1 MNATKILAATALGLS
16 AAACSSTT
24 YETRTAS
31 TPYAASSSEQACANY
46 GFRVGTDNYNRCV
59 SREAAAR
66 AQGRVPV
73 GYTVASLDAD
83 ARNACYSYGLT
94 VGSSMY
100 NNCVAREIDA
110 RRYRDQAY
118 VTPVPAPGPGYYPAS
133 TTTYYTT
140 PPGAPTYYGPAT
152 TVTTTSYATPPAPAY
167 QATPPAGVEA
177 FRDEYGFRYDGQGNR
192 LDRSGNIISPQST
205 TR

>member
-1 MNATKILAATALGLS
+1 MNAPKILAATALVLS
-16 AAACSSTT
+16 AAACSSTSTT
-24 YETRTAS
+24 YEARPAGAR
-31 TPYAASSSEQACANY
+31 YAVTSSEQACVDY
-46 GFRVGTDNYNRCV
+46 GFRAGTDNYNRCV

-73 GYTVASLDAD
+73 GYTVATLDAD

-94 VGSSMY
+94 PGSSTY
-100 NNCVAREIDA
+100 DRCVGREIDA

-118 VTPVPAPGPGYYPAS
+118 GNPVPAPGSS
-133 TTTYYTT
+133 TTTYYYTIA
-140 PPGAPTYYGPAT
+140 PAAPTYYGPAT
-152 TVTTTSYATPPAPAY
+152 TVSTTTYSTPPVAAQP
-167 QATPPAGVEA
+167 TPSAGVEV

-192 LDRSGNIISPQST
+192 LDRNGNIISPQST

>member
-1 MNATKILAATALGLS
+1 MTATKFLAATALVLS
-16 AAACSSTT
+16 AAACSSTSTT
-24 YETRTAS
+24 YETRTAGA
-31 TPYAASSSEQACANY
+31 PYAVTSSEQACVDY

-66 AQGRVPV
+66 AQGRVPA
-73 GYTVASLDAD
+73 GYTVATVEAD

-94 VGSSMY
+94 PGTAMYDRCVG
-100 NNCVAREIDA
+100 REVDA

-118 VTPVPAPGPGYYPAS
+118 GNPVPAPAPGYAS
-133 TTTYYTT
+133 TTYYTT
-140 PPGAPTYYGPAT
+140 APTAPTYYGPAT
-152 TVTTTSYATPPAPAY
+152 TVSTTTYSTPAVAP
-167 QATPPAGVEA
+167 QPTPPAGVEA

-192 LDRSGNIISPQST
+192 IDRNGNIISPQST

>member
-1 MNATKILAATALGLS
+1 MTATRILAATALVLS

-31 TPYAASSSEQACANY
+31 APYRVSSSEQACLDY
-46 GFRVGTDNYNRCV
+46 GFRAGTDGYNRCV

-66 AQGRVPV
+66 AQGRMPMS
-73 GYTVASLDAD
+73 YTVANLEAD

-94 VGSSMY
+94 PGTSMY
-100 NNCVAREIDA
+100 DRCVGREVDA

-118 VTPVPAPGPGYYPAS
+118 VKPAPAYS

-140 PPGAPTYYGPAT
+140 PPAAPTYYGPTT
-152 TVTTTSYATPPAPAY
+152 TVSTTTYSTPPVAP
-167 QATPPAGVEA
+167 QPTPPAGVEA

-192 LDRSGNIISPQST
+192 LDRYGNIISPQST

>member
-1 MNATKILAATALGLS
+1 MNATKILAVTALGLA

-31 TPYAASSSEQACANY
+31 APYAVSSSEQACVDY

-59 SREAAAR
+59 SGEASAR

-94 VGSSMY
+94 VGSTMY
-100 NNCVAREIDA
+100 DRCVGREIDA

-118 VTPVPAPGPGYYPAS
+118 VTPGMTPVPAPGYS

-140 PPGAPTYYGPAT
+140 PPAAPTYYGPAT

-167 QATPPAGVEA
+167 QPTPPAGVEA

>member
-1 MNATKILAATALGLS
+1 MIATKILAVTALGLA

-31 TPYAASSSEQACANY
+31 PRYAVSTSEQACVDY

-73 GYTVASLDAD
+73 GYTVASLDTD

-94 VGSSMY
+94 PGSSIY
-100 NNCVAREIDA
+100 DRCVAREVDA
-110 RRYRDQAY
+110 RRYRDQANATS
-118 VTPVPAPGPGYYPAS
+118 VPGPGYYPGS

-140 PPGAPTYYGPAT
+140 APGGPPYYGPAT
-152 TVTTTSYATPPAPAY
+152 TTTTST
-167 QATPPAGVEA
+167 TMTT
-177 FRDEYGFRYDGQGNR
+177 
-192 LDRSGNIISPQST
+192 ST
-205 TR
+205 TPSTSTATATSTTTSTSATTTTTAARPQRHQQTGQPQRPRR

>member
-1 MNATKILAATALGLS
+1 MTATKILAATALVLS
-16 AAACSSTT
+16 ATACSSTT

-31 TPYAASSSEQACANY
+31 APYRVSSSEQACVDY

-73 GYTVASLDAD
+73 GYTVAGLDAD
-83 ARNACYSYGLT
+83 ARNACYTYGLT
-94 VGSSMY
+94 PGTSMY
-100 NNCVAREIDA
+100 DRCVGREIDA
-110 RRYRDQAY
+110 RRYRDQAA
-118 VTPVPAPGPGYYPAS
+118 VTTVPAPAGPYS

-140 PPGAPTYYGPAT
+140 PPAAPTYYGPTT
-152 TVTTTSYATPPAPAY
+152 TVSTTTYSTPVVAP
-167 QATPPAGVEA
+167 QPTPPAGVEA

-192 LDRSGNIISPQST
+192 LDRYGNIISPQST
-205 TR
+205 TP

>member
-1 MNATKILAATALGLS
+1 MTVSKILTVAALGLS

-31 TPYAASSSEQACANY
+31 PYSVSSSEQACLDY
-46 GFRVGTDNYNRCV
+46 GFRAGTDNYNRCV
-59 SREAAAR
+59 SREASAR

-73 GYTVASLDAD
+73 GYTVANLDAD

-94 VGSSMY
+94 PGSTMYDRCVG
-100 NNCVAREIDA
+100 REIDA

-118 VTPVPAPGPGYYPAS
+118 VTPVPAPVPGSYPS
-133 TTTYYTT
+133 QTTTYYTT
-140 PPGAPTYYGPAT
+140 APAAPTYYGPAT
-152 TVTTTSYATPPAPAY
+152 TVSTTTYSTPPVAY
-167 QATPPAGVEA
+167 QPTPPAGVEA

-192 LDRSGNIISPQST
+192 IDRNGNIISPQST

>member
-1 MNATKILAATALGLS
+1 MTISKILTVAALGLS

-31 TPYAASSSEQACANY
+31 TPYAVTSSEQACVDY
-46 GFRVGTDNYNRCV
+46 GFRAGTENYNRCV

-73 GYTVASLDAD
+73 GYTVANLDAD

-94 VGSSMY
+94 PGTTMYDRCVG
-100 NNCVAREIDA
+100 REIDA

-118 VTPVPAPGPGYYPAS
+118 VTPVPAPVPGYS

-140 PPGAPTYYGPAT
+140 APAAPTYYGPAT
-152 TVTTTSYATPPAPAY
+152 TVSTTTYSTPPVAY
-167 QATPPAGVEA
+167 QPTPPAGVEA

-192 LDRSGNIISPQST
+192 IDRNGNIISPQST

>member
-1 MNATKILAATALGLS
+1 MTVSKIMAVAALGLS

-31 TPYAASSSEQACANY
+31 SPYAVTSSEQACADY
-46 GFRVGTDNYNRCV
+46 GFRPGTDNYNRCV

-94 VGSSMY
+94 PGSTMYDRCVG
-100 NNCVAREIDA
+100 REIDA

-118 VTPVPAPGPGYYPAS
+118 VTPVPAPAPGYS
-133 TTTYYTT
+133 TATYYTSA
-140 PPGAPTYYGPAT
+140 PAAPTYYGPAT
-152 TVTTTSYATPPAPAY
+152 TVSTTTYSTPPVAY
-167 QATPPAGVEA
+167 QPTPPAGVEA

-192 LDRSGNIISPQST
+192 LDRNGNIISPQST

>member
-1 MNATKILAATALGLS
+1 MTATKILTAIALVLS
-16 AAACSSTT
+16 AAACSSTS

-31 TPYAASSSEQACANY
+31 APYRVSSSEQACVDY

-73 GYTVASLDAD
+73 SYTAASLDAD
-83 ARNACYSYGLT
+83 ARNACSSYGLT
-94 VGSSMY
+94 QGTSMY
-100 NNCVAREIDA
+100 DRCVGREIDA

-118 VTPVPAPGPGYYPAS
+118 GTPVPAPAPGYS

-140 PPGAPTYYGPAT
+140 APAAPTYYGPAT
-152 TVTTTSYATPPAPAY
+152 TVSTTTYTTPPVAP

-192 LDRSGNIISPQST
+192 LDRYGNIISPQST

>member
-1 MNATKILAATALGLS
+1 MTVSKILTVAALGLS

-31 TPYAASSSEQACANY
+31 PYSVTSSEQACLDY
-46 GFRVGTDNYNRCV
+46 GFRAGTDNYNRCV
-59 SREAAAR
+59 SREASAR

-73 GYTVASLDAD
+73 GYTVANLDAD

-94 VGSSMY
+94 PGSTMYDRCVG
-100 NNCVAREIDA
+100 REIDA

-118 VTPVPAPGPGYYPAS
+118 VTPVPAPVPGSYPS
-133 TTTYYTT
+133 QTTTYYTT
-140 PPGAPTYYGPAT
+140 APAAPTYYGPAT
-152 TVTTTSYATPPAPAY
+152 TVSTTTYSTPPVAY
-167 QATPPAGVEA
+167 QPTPPAGVEA

-192 LDRSGNIISPQST
+192 IDRNGNIISPQST